1 MIREI
6 QLSKNIRVYVSSPT
20 PTDTMTTIGLLIG
33 SWIGI
38 ESIVPFKALKSVPFI
53 VNCRIIEG
61 LGFSCQLLIY
71 SKSMEKKQN
80 HVC

>member
-6 QLSKNIRVYVSSPT
+6 QLSIIIRVYVSSPT

-33 SWIGI
+33 SWVGI

-61 LGFSCQLLIY
+61 LSCQLLIY
-71 SKSMEKKQN
+71 SKSMKKN
-80 HVC
+80 HVFQ